1 MSLRLFHITEF
12 AESVMLTPERQRQA
26 LPPLF
31 VMGLASLWL
40 AVVCNYPLW
49 HALAALPHQGL
60 ALVWL
65 DLRLALL
72 MVFATLL
79 LLSLLCWRPVFKPA
93 LALLFLLAGL
103 NSGVMLALGR
113 PLDLTAGLTPL
124 TALVS
129 QALSW
134 QSAGLF
140 VLLGLLPALW
150 LWRQPL
156 RRIPV
161 LANLVVNGLVL
172 LLSGALLYGCW
183 WLSQPDVVE
192 LLRSQPALQ
201 QLLNPWS
208 SLQAWAPDALRA
220 LLR

>member
-31 VMGLASLWL
+31 VVGLASLWL

-49 HALAALPHQGL
+49 HALAASPYQGL
-60 ALVWL
+60 PLVWL
-65 DLRLALL
+65 GIRLALL
-72 MVFATLL
+72 MLFATML

-93 LALLFLLAGL
+93 LALLLLMAGL
-103 NSGVMLALGR
+103 NGGVMLALGR
-113 PLDLTAGLTPL
+113 PLDPTTGLSALTAVLR
-124 TALVS
+124 
-129 QALSW
+129 QALNW
-134 QSAGLF
+134 QAAGVF
-140 VLLGLLPALW
+140 VVLGLLPALW

-156 RRIPV
+156 RRVPLLV
-161 LANLVVNGLVL
+161 NLLLNAVVL
-172 LLSGALLYGCW
+172 LLAGALLAGSW
-183 WLSQPDVVE
+183 WLSQPDIPD

-201 QLLNPWS
+201 QLPNPWA
-208 SLQAWAPDALRA
+208 SLQAWLPDAVQA

>member
-12 AESVMLTPERQRQA
+12 AESLMLTPERQRQA

-40 AVVCNYPLW
+40 AVACNYPLW
-49 HALAALPHQGL
+49 HALAASPHPGL

-93 LALLFLLAGL
+93 VALLFLLAGL
-103 NSGVMLALGR
+103 NSGVMLALER
-113 PLDLTAGLTPL
+113 PLDLTAGLAPL

-183 WLSQPDVVE
+183 WLSRPDVME

-201 QLLNPWS
+201 QLLNPWA